1 MIEIVKKVVQLL
13 MLCTFGLFVTQSQAA
28 SQKTQSHEKEFKIKG
43 KIKGLTNEEGGYA
56 LFGDQYPNGYKRVK
70 VNMNKGKL
78 SYKGT
83 IEAPTV
89 IKLSF
94 RNKNLSK
101 TTIGGGYIP
110 TNATTLMC
118 VIYPG
123 AKIKVSGKITDFIDA
138 YPSDGGEND
147 ILKELSSKLHPV
159 LNQSVNISLELD
171 KNKKITAKEIAALKK
186 TQEELGTKAQSIRV
200 EFLKK
205 HASSVAGLWLMED
218 MLVRSQIKIEEVEE
232 FLKGVDAKKYGE
244 LSYHKALKD
253 RVKGYNSTKIGNVLN
268 FKTKATLS
276 GETFD
281 IKDLRG
287 KYVILDFWGTWCGAC
302 VKGMPGLMEFRNAHK
317 DKVEVIAVNCGDSD
331 ERWRNSKF
339 TTGYNWI
346 HVKSDKGD
354 NNLAN
359 KFNVQGYPTKII
371 VDPNGKI
378 VKRHVGETPGF
389 YDELK
394 ELMGLETEAKGEDF
408 TITAN
413 IEDINSTEGSFYFQE
428 KGKPKGRWIKF
439 PMQGGTVKYTGKV
452 CEPTIIYINFTDNK
466 VRKYSNPYK
475 AGYFM
480 SNVSLLGFVAIPN
493 KEITAQGKA
502 SDYIEAY
509 AIGDRENDLMAK
521 LNKQVHPLLNKVM
534 NNYCTLGDK
543 SLSEEEK
550 KPVGEECNKLNEKI
564 SAIKLAFVQENISS
578 IIGLSTARSL
588 LNNQISLEE
597 APSYFAKIDEK
608 YKNSMYYHQLMDR
621 YKQLI
626 EEKESKEK
634 TAEGKEAPEIVTS
647 ESYTGKAFSLKSLR
661 GKYVLIDF
669 WGTWCGACIKGM
681 PEMKAFHEKHA
692 DKLELLGIAA
702 EKGGTDRWNSMI
714 KNRGFNWHQI
724 LNGKDDKDFVKKFGV
739 SAFPTKILVSPEGKI
754 LLRYVGEDAEFYN
767 KLEELIN

>member
-1 MIEIVKKVVQLL
+1 MIKIVKKVVQLL
-13 MLCTFGLFVTQSQAA
+13 MLCTFGLFATQSQAT
-28 SQKTQSHEKEFKIKG
+28 SRKTQNHEKEFTIKG

-83 IEAPTV
+83 TETPTV

-101 TTIGGGYIP
+101 TTTGGGYIP

-123 AKIKVSGKITDFIDA
+123 AQIKVSGKITDFIDA
-138 YPSDGGEND
+138 YPIDGGEND
-147 ILKELSSKLHPV
+147 ILKELNSKLHPV
-159 LNQSVNISLELD
+159 LNKSVNISLEID
-171 KNKKITAKEIAALKK
+171 KNKELTAKEVATLKK
-186 TQEELGTKAQSIRV
+186 TQEELGTQAQNIRV

-218 MLVRSQIKIEEVEE
+218 MLVRSQIKIEEVEVY
-232 FLKGVDAKKYGE
+232 LKGVDAKKYGE
-244 LSYHKALKD
+244 LSYYKALKD

-331 ERWRNSKF
+331 ERWRKSKF
-339 TTGYNWI
+339 TTDYNWI

-378 VKRHVGETPGF
+378 IKRHVGETPGF
-389 YDELK
+389 YEELM
-394 ELMGLETEAKGEDF
+394 ELMGLETAAKGEKF
-408 TITAN
+408 TIKAT
-413 IEDINSTEGSFYFQE
+413 IEGLNSTEGSYYFEQ
-428 KGKPKGRWIKF
+428 KGKERGNWVKF
-439 PMQGGTVKYTGKV
+439 PMQGNKVEYTGEV
-452 CEPTIIYINFTDNK
+452 SEPTLIYLNFTDNRVK
-466 VRKYSNPYK
+466 KYSNPYK
-475 AGYFM
+475 TGYFM
-480 SNVSLLGFVAIPN
+480 SQVSLLGFVAMPN
-493 KEITAQGKA
+493 KTITANGNA
-502 SDYIEAY
+502 TDYIEAY
-509 AIGDRENDLMAK
+509 PAGDRENDLLAE

-534 NNYCTLGDK
+534 NHSCKLGDR
-543 SLSEEEK
+543 SLSDEDK
-550 KPVGEECNKLNEKI
+550 KKIGKEINALNAKI
-564 SAIKLAFVQENISS
+564 SEIKLQFVKENISS
-578 IIGLSTARSL
+578 IIGLYTATGL
-588 LNNQISLEE
+588 LDNKITIDE
-597 APSYFAKIDEK
+597 APSYFNKISSE
-608 YKNSMYYHQLMDR
+608 YKNSMYYTKLMKRYNQL
-621 YKQLI
+621 L
-626 EEKESKEK
+626 EEKKNQAN
-634 TAEGKEAPEIVTS
+634 TAEGKDAPEIVTS
-647 ESYTGKAFSLKSLR
+647 ETYSGNEFTLRSLR

-692 DKLELLGIAA
+692 NKLELLGIAA
-702 EKGGTDRWNSMI
+702 EKGGTDRWKSMI

-754 LLRYVGEDAEFYN
+754 VLRYVGEDAEFYK
-767 KLEELIN
+767 KLYTLLK